1 MKTSSL
7 SVEKRIALTI
17 SLLDETIKKQEMR
30 LEIAEKRGDDV
41 NWIRAYE
48 MIDLC
53 EGLRNVLNGNYE
65 IEEEDLI

>member
-1 MKTSSL
+1 MKTSSF
-7 SVEKRIALTI
+7 SAEKRIALTI

-30 LEIAEKRGDDV
+30 LEIAEKRGDDA

-53 EGLRNVLNGNYE
+53 E
-65 IEEEDLI
+65 D